1 MTIKNNNQEDTY
13 VERDC
18 RPTFGK
24 DQTYHIYRTRKHVRE
39 AYNPTRL
46 FQHGF
51 KGLWFIGY
59 EDELAY
65 DSIEASDLEYVGC
78 MTRGDFEKYCD
89 RSDRLQRR
97 V

>member
-1 MTIKNNNQEDTY
+1 MSTLNHNT
-13 VERDC
+13 
-18 RPTFGK
+18 
-24 DQTYHIYRTRKHVRE
+24 DQTYHIYRTRKHARI
-39 AYNPTRL
+39 AYNPTWV

-78 MTRGDFEKYCD
+78 MTRGGFEKYCD
-89 RSDRLQRR
+89 RSGRLQSR

>member
-1 MTIKNNNQEDTY
+1 MTILNHEIDKAY
-13 VERDC
+13 FV
-18 RPTFGK
+18 
-24 DQTYHIYRTRKHVRE
+24 YRTRKHVRV
-39 AYNPTRL
+39 AYNPTWV

-65 DSIEASDLEYVGC
+65 DSIEASDLEYIGC

-89 RSDRLQRR
+89 RSDRLQSR

>member
-1 MTIKNNNQEDTY
+1 M
-13 VERDC
+13 
-18 RPTFGK
+18 PTLNHNTAH
-24 DQTYHIYRTRKHVRE
+24 TYHIYRTRKQVRI
-39 AYNPTRL
+39 AFNPTWV

-59 EDELAY
+59 QDELEY

-78 MTRGDFEKYCD
+78 MTRAEFEGYCD
-89 RSDRLQRR
+89 RSDRLQSS

>member
-24 DQTYHIYRTRKHVRE
+24 DQTYHIYRTRKHVRI
-39 AYNPTRL
+39 AFNPTWV

-78 MTRGDFEKYCD
+78 MTRGDFEEYCD
-89 RSDRLQRR
+89 RCYP

>member
-1 MTIKNNNQEDTY
+1 MTLINHSSEQVY
-13 VERDC
+13 FV
-18 RPTFGK
+18 
-24 DQTYHIYRTRKHVRE
+24 YRTRKHVRV
-39 AYNPTRL
+39 AFNPTWV

-65 DSIEASDLEYVGC
+65 DSIEASDLEYIGC
-78 MTRGDFEKYCD
+78 MTRAEFEGYCD

>member
-24 DQTYHIYRTRKHVRE
+24 DQTYHIYRTRKHVRI
-39 AYNPTRL
+39 AFNPTWV

-59 EDELAY
+59 QDELAY

>member
-1 MTIKNNNQEDTY
+1 MTTLNHNTE
-13 VERDC
+13 
-18 RPTFGK
+18 
-24 DQTYHIYRTRKHVRE
+24 QTYHIYRTRKHVRI
-39 AYNPTRL
+39 AYNPTWV

-78 MTRGDFEKYCD
+78 MTRAEFEKYRCVIK
-89 RSDRLQRR
+89 SYPIQK
-97 V
+97 

>member
-1 MTIKNNNQEDTY
+1 MTLINHSSEQVY
-13 VERDC
+13 FV
-18 RPTFGK
+18 
-24 DQTYHIYRTRKHVRE
+24 YRTRKHVRI
-39 AYNPTRL
+39 AYNPTWV

-65 DSIEASDLEYVGC
+65 DSIEASDLEYVGH

-89 RSDRLQRR
+89 RSDRLQSRD
-97 V
+97 

>member
-13 VERDC
+13 VERDY

-24 DQTYHIYRTRKHVRE
+24 DQTYHIYRTRKQVRM
-39 AYNPTRL
+39 AYNPTWV

-65 DSIEASDLEYVGC
+65 DSIEASDLEYIGC

-89 RSDRLQRR
+89 RSDRL
-97 V
+97 

>member
-1 MTIKNNNQEDTY
+1 MTILNHEIDKAY
-13 VERDC
+13 FV
-18 RPTFGK
+18 
-24 DQTYHIYRTRKHVRE
+24 YRTRKQVRI
-39 AYNPTRL
+39 AYNPTRV

-65 DSIEASDLEYVGC
+65 DSIEASDLEYIGC

-89 RSDRLQRR
+89 RGYPVQRDS
-97 V
+97 

>member
-1 MTIKNNNQEDTY
+1 MTVLNHNTE
-13 VERDC
+13 
-18 RPTFGK
+18 
-24 DQTYHIYRTRKHVRE
+24 QTYHIYRTRKHVRV
-39 AYNPTRL
+39 AFNPTWV

-59 EDELAY
+59 EDELSYKDVAEL
-65 DSIEASDLEYVGC
+65 DVEYIGC

-89 RSDRLQRR
+89 RSDRLQSS

>member
-1 MTIKNNNQEDTY
+1 
-13 VERDC
+13 V
-18 RPTFGK
+18 
-24 DQTYHIYRTRKHVRE
+24 
-39 AYNPTRL
+39 

-59 EDELAY
+59 EDELEY

-78 MTRGDFEKYCD
+78 MTRGDFEEYCD
-89 RSDRLQRR
+89 RCYPVQSR

>member
-1 MTIKNNNQEDTY
+1 MTILNHEIDKAY
-13 VERDC
+13 FV
-18 RPTFGK
+18 
-24 DQTYHIYRTRKHVRE
+24 YRARKHVWVT
-39 AYNPTRL
+39 YNPTWV

-65 DSIEASDLEYVGC
+65 DSIEASDLEYIGC

-89 RSDRLQRR
+89 RSDRLQSR

>member
-1 MTIKNNNQEDTY
+1 MTTLNHNT
-13 VERDC
+13 
-18 RPTFGK
+18 
-24 DQTYHIYRTRKHVRE
+24 DQTYHIYRTRKQVRITF
-39 AYNPTRL
+39 NPTWV

-65 DSIEASDLEYVGC
+65 DSFEASDLEYVGC

-89 RSDRLQRR
+89 RPDVLQSR

>member
-1 MTIKNNNQEDTY
+1 MTILNHEIDKAY
-13 VERDC
+13 FV
-18 RPTFGK
+18 
-24 DQTYHIYRTRKHVRE
+24 YRTRKHVRI
-39 AYNPTRL
+39 AFNPTWV

-65 DSIEASDLEYVGC
+65 DSIEASDLEYIGC

-89 RSDRLQRR
+89 RSDRLQSRD
-97 V
+97 

>member
-1 MTIKNNNQEDTY
+1 MNKRQIKKRVKHAGT
-13 VERDC
+13 
-18 RPTFGK
+18 PTLNHNTE
-24 DQTYHIYRTRKHVRE
+24 QTYHIYRARKHAWI
-39 AYNPTRL
+39 AYNPTWV

-78 MTRGDFEKYCD
+78 MTRAEFEGYCD
-89 RSDRLQRR
+89 RSDRLQSRT
-97 V
+97 

>member
-1 MTIKNNNQEDTY
+1 MTTLNHNT
-13 VERDC
+13 
-18 RPTFGK
+18 
-24 DQTYHIYRTRKHVRE
+24 DQTYHIYRTRKHVRI
-39 AYNPTRL
+39 AYNPTWV

-51 KGLWFIGY
+51 RGLWLIGY

-65 DSIEASDLEYVGC
+65 DSIEASGLEYIGC

-89 RSDRLQRR
+89 RSDRLQSR

>member
-1 MTIKNNNQEDTY
+1 MTLINHSSE
-13 VERDC
+13 
-18 RPTFGK
+18 
-24 DQTYHIYRTRKHVRE
+24 QTYHIYRTRKHVRI
-39 AYNPTRL
+39 AYNPTWV

-65 DSIEASDLEYVGC
+65 DSIEASDLEYIGH

-89 RSDRLQRR
+89 REYPAQSR